1 MAGGEGT
8 RFPTHKP
15 IHPDRVCVRLSAGR
29 ALDLEG
35 VPEGVPFRVIW
46 PEVGHTR
53 VLLVRSFSVEV
64 KLWGWSACLFCL
76 LTRPAQPSH

>member
-29 ALDLEG
+29 ALNLEG
-35 VPEGVPFRVIW
+35 VPERVPFRVVW

-53 VLLVRSFSVEV
+53 NVLVRSCSVEV
-64 KLWGWSACLFCL
+64 KLWGCLFCL